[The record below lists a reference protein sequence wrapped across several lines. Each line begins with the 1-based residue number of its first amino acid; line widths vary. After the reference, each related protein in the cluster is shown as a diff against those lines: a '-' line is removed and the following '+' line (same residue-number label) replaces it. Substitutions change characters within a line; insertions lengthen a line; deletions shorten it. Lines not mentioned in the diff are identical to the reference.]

1 MQPLRKQL
9 RIRDVF
15 VNRPQVSASEIIL
28 IINCLQDDEERV
40 REVVDHAGTHR
51 EVVAALMERVKM
63 DLTAEGPRDM
73 AHVNPVLFNEYC
85 SDEAKPA
92 QGFQEL
98 IVIQLPVRLMYICR
112 ASHAL

>member
-1 MQPLRKQL
+1 MRG
-9 RIRDVF
+9 
-15 VNRPQVSASEIIL
+15 E
-28 IINCLQDDEERV
+28 QDDEERA